1 MSELKKAG
9 RHGVVYALGII
20 LSKAVAFIMLPIYTR
35 FLTPSDYGVLQLV
48 TITLEVVSIVAGSR
62 LAGGVFRFYF
72 KAKTDEERRAV
83 LTTAFGLLVA
93 CYSIAALLTALA
105 APAIAQ
111 AVFDDAGY
119 ARIIRVAAASLAFE
133 GWLVVPFAYLR
144 IRDRSSRFVAINTC
158 KLMLQLGMNVWFV
171 VHLRMAAE
179 GVLLSAAIANLL
191 IGGYLAA
198 GLLRE
203 AGFTLSRGAAHDILR
218 FGLPL
223 VGTQV
228 ATFIS
233 TFGDRFFLQRAG
245 GNDAVGLYGLAY
257 DFGFLLVT
265 LGFTPF
271 NTVWEPLRF
280 KMAERPDRDALYAKA
295 FVYLN
300 LLLITMAVGITL
312 FVGDALR
319 IMADPAFH
327 GAAAIVPIVLVA
339 YVLQSWQAFHNMGI
353 MMVERTGW
361 ITTANW
367 AAAAVAVA
375 GYVLLIPRYLG
386 YGAAIATVLAFGVR
400 EVIIYVVSQRLWPV
414 AYEWARTCR
423 LLALATAVGVAG
435 SLVHEPSLW
444 RSVALHAA
452 LFAVYVAGLWLLRVI
467 PDQDRASLR
476 AMLRSPGSVLAG
488 QAGA

>member
-35 FLTPSDYGVLQLV
+35 YLTPSDYGVLQLV

-93 CYSIAALLTALA
+93 CYSIAAILTALA
-105 APAIAQ
+105 APLIAQ
-111 AVFDDAGY
+111 AVFNDPSY

-144 IRDRSSRFVAINTC
+144 IRDRSSRFVLINTC
-158 KLMLQLGMNVWFV
+158 KLMLQLSMNVWFV

-179 GVLLSAAIANLL
+179 GVLLSAAIANLV
-191 IGGYLAA
+191 IGSYLAVS
-198 GLLRE
+198 LLRE
-203 AGFTLSRGAAHDILR
+203 AGFSLSRGAAVDILR

-228 ATFIS
+228 ATFVS
-233 TFGDRFFLQRAG
+233 TFGDRFFLQRAAG
-245 GNDAVGLYGLAY
+245 TDAVGLYGLAY
-257 DFGFLLVT
+257 EFGFLLVT

-280 KMAERPDRDALYAKA
+280 KMAERADRDEVYAKA

-327 GAAAIVPIVLVA
+327 SAAAIVPVVLVA

-353 MMVERTGW
+353 MMAERTGY

-367 AAAAVAVA
+367 VAAAVAVA

-386 YGAAIATVLAFGVR
+386 MGAAVATVLAFAVR
-400 EVIIYVVSQRLWPV
+400 EVMVYSMSQRLWHID
-414 AYEWARTCR
+414 YEWARTWR
-423 LLALATAVGVAG
+423 LIALGTAVGVAG
-435 SLVHEPSLW
+435 MFVRERSLVW
-444 RSVALHAA
+444 SVAMHAA
-452 LFAVYVAGLWLLRVI
+452 LFLAYVAGVWMLRVI
-467 PDQDRASLR
+467 PDQDRFSLR
-476 AMLRSPGSVLAG
+476 TLLRSPASALAG
-488 QAGA
+488 QPGA